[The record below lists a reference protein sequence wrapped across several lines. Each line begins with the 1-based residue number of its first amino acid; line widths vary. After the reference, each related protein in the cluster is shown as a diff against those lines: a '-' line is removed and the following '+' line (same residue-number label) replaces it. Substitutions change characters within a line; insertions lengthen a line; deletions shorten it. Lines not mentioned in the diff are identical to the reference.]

1 MELVTFSPGF
11 FIVLASLI
19 VIAVI
24 SVVKQKLTVSA
35 GIVAV
40 VMGMVVTLGTGLI
53 GFILL
58 GVFFILGVLATSHKK
73 EQKAAL
79 YPGAAHPQ
87 TRNAGQA
94 LANGGV
100 AALCAIAALVDPG
113 KAAMYSMLLAASL
126 ASAAADT
133 LSSELGMVYGRNTFN
148 ILTFKKEPAGL
159 DGVISMEGTVIGA
172 AGSLLVAAIWSLEAG
187 FGKGTFLVALA
198 GVMGNLFDSLLGA
211 LLERKKYIGNDLVN
225 FLNTLFAALVAW
237 LLYQL

>member
-1 MELVTFSPGF
+1 MVA
-11 FIVLASLI
+11 ILI
-19 VIAVI
+19 
-24 SVVKQKLTVSA
+24 
-35 GIVAV
+35 GIVVFA
-40 VMGMVVTLGTGLI
+40 GAGYI

-58 GVFFILGVLATSHKK
+58 GIFFILGVLATSHKK
-73 EQKAAL
+73 ELKANL
-79 YPGAAHPQ
+79 HPGAVHPQ
-87 TRNAGQA
+87 TRNAGQV

-100 AALCAIAALVDPG
+100 AALCAAGALVDPEN
-113 KAAMYSMLLAASL
+113 AAVYSMMVAASL

-159 DGVISMEGTVIGA
+159 DGVISWEGTLIGA
-172 AGSLLVAAIWSLEAG
+172 AGSMAVAVIWSLEAG

-198 GVMGNLFDSLLGA
+198 GVIGNLCDSLLGA